1 MTQAVATRAA
11 IPAQVPFGPVYIL
24 QLATSYMNLAL
35 PTSLATMGIAV
46 RFFQRQG
53 VPPAAAVTSST
64 VNSVVNNAVQGV
76 MLVALLAFS
85 SVTLNLDIGAPSA
98 SGATHILFVLLG
110 IAVIGAVVLGHPGKA
125 RAWLQE
131 HWNRWWPEV
140 RGTISSLRESNKL
153 GQLILGNVAT
163 EILFAAALGLF
174 TRALGFPLSIAD
186 LLVINLSTSLFA
198 SLIPVPGGIG
208 VVEGV
213 WSSGCRPPGWNSRRH
228 LLPCCSTASRRSS
241 SRRYGAGSR

>member
-110 IAVIGAVVLGHPGKA
+110 IAVIGAVVLGHQARRAPGCKSTGTAGGRRCEA
-125 RAWLQE
+125 RSA
-131 HWNRWWPEV
+131 HCGSP
-140 RGTISSLRESNKL
+140 TSS
-153 GQLILGNVAT
+153 
-163 EILFAAALGLF
+163 
-174 TRALGFPLSIAD
+174 
-186 LLVINLSTSLFA
+186 A
-198 SLIPVPGGIG
+198 S
-208 VVEGV
+208 
-213 WSSGCRPPGWNSRRH
+213 
-228 LLPCCSTASRRSS
+228 
-241 SRRYGAGSR
+241 